1 MSDPHITDRTI
12 GDYLDALASSAPA
25 PGGGS
30 VAGLV
35 GAISAALG
43 QMVISLTD
51 RRSDP
56 HPELDTIRAALE
68 RHRDACLAGS
78 DSDERAY
85 SGYVAATKLPKGTEE
100 EKAARRDAMQAALID
115 SANAPLGLAGTSLEI
130 LGDLE
135 TVIQN
140 GSSHVVSDA
149 DIAST
154 LAHASVTVGL
164 VNVRVNIPLI
174 KDTERARS
182 LTDAADD
189 IEHRADE
196 ALRRCRERLQE
207 RRQAEAT
214 G

>member
-1 MSDPHITDRTI
+1 VSGQPIAERTI
-12 GDYLDALASSAPA
+12 GDYLDALASSEPA

-35 GAISAALG
+35 GALSAALG

-56 HPELDTIRAALE
+56 HPELDTLRDALE
-68 RHRDACLAGS
+68 RHRDACLAAS
-78 DSDERAY
+78 LVDERAY
-85 SGYVAATKLPKGTEE
+85 SGYVAATQKPKSTKE
-100 EKAARRDAMQAALID
+100 EKAARRDARQAALID
-115 SANAPLGLAGTSLEI
+115 SANAPLGLAGTSLEL

-135 TVIQN
+135 MVIEH
-140 GSSHVVSDA
+140 GSSHVLSDA
-149 DIAST
+149 DIATT

-182 LTDAADD
+182 LTDAAND
-189 IEHRADE
+189 IEHRATA
-196 ALRRCRERLQE
+196 ALKRCRDRLRE
-207 RRQAEAT
+207 RRKA
-214 G
+214 

>member
-1 MSDPHITDRTI
+1 MSVRPITDRTI
-12 GDYLDALASSAPA
+12 GDYLDALASSEPA

-35 GAISAALG
+35 GALSAALG

-56 HPELDTIRAALE
+56 HPELDTIRDTLE

-78 DSDERAY
+78 QADERAY
-85 SGYVAATKLPKGTEE
+85 SGYVAATRLPKGMEE
-100 EKAARRDAMQAALID
+100 EKASRRAAMQATLID

-135 TVIQN
+135 MVIEH
-140 GSSHVVSDA
+140 GSSHVLSDA
-149 DIAST
+149 DIATT

-164 VNVRVNIPLI
+164 VNVRVNIPLL
-174 KDTERARS
+174 KDTERAQS
-182 LTDAADD
+182 LTDAAND
-189 IEHRADE
+189 IEHRATE
-196 ALRRCRERLQE
+196 ALRRCRERLRE
-207 RRQAEAT
+207 RRQA
-214 G
+214 

>member
-1 MSDPHITDRTI
+1 MSETPIAKRTI
-12 GDYLDALASSAPA
+12 GDYLLALASSAPA

-35 GAISAALG
+35 GALAAALG
-43 QMVISLTD
+43 QMVINLTD

-56 HPELDTIRAALE
+56 HPELDTLRDALE
-68 RHRDACLAGS
+68 RHRDMCLAGS
-78 DSDERAY
+78 QTDEHAY
-85 SGYVAATKLPKGTEE
+85 SGYVAASRLPKGTKE
-100 EKAARRDAMQAALID
+100 EKAARRDAMQAALLD

-140 GSSHVVSDA
+140 GSSHVLSDA
-149 DIAST
+149 DIATT
-154 LAHASVTVGL
+154 LAHAAVTAGL

-174 KDTERARS
+174 KDTDRARS
-182 LTDAADD
+182 LTEAADD
-189 IEHRADE
+189 IEHRASE

-207 RRQAEAT
+207 RRLASKV

>member
-1 MSDPHITDRTI
+1 MSDTPIADRTI
-12 GDYLDALASSAPA
+12 GDYLQALASSAPA

-35 GAISAALG
+35 GALSAALG

-56 HPELDTIRAALE
+56 HPELDTVRDALE
-68 RHRDACLAGS
+68 RFRDMCLAGS
-78 DSDERAY
+78 QTDEHAY
-85 SGYVAATKLPKGTEE
+85 SGYVSATKLPKGTKE
-100 EKAARRDAMQAALID
+100 EKAARRDAMQAGLLD
-115 SANAPLGLAGTSLEI
+115 SANAPLALAGTSLEI

-140 GSSHVVSDA
+140 GSSHVLSDA
-149 DIAST
+149 EIATT
-154 LAHASVTVGL
+154 LAYASVTVGL

-174 KDTERARS
+174 KDTDRARS
-182 LTDAADD
+182 LTAAADD
-189 IEHRADE
+189 IEHRATE
-196 ALRRCRERLQE
+196 ALRRCRKRLQE
-207 RRQAEAT
+207 RRQASKV